1 MPPIAL
7 LAIGIALIILGTYEE
22 RKAQKA
28 IEEIRFYTEDL
39 RIFSQHNT
47 SNIKK

>member
-7 LAIGIALIILGTYEE
+7 LAIGIALIILWTYEE

-28 IEEIRFYTEDL
+28 IEEIRLYTEVL
-39 RIFSQHNT
+39 RIFSQHYT